1 MERRDVIKRVS
12 DQGKARYYY
21 QGNFTIAIVTWG
33 GLEGVGVAKCN
44 VNEDK
49 YDQTV
54 GQRQAFNRAAR
65 AIAEQIEDDL
75 AHYTYRL
82 RVGEGVE
89 IVTADRDGKP
99 CILRVAAVPGGP
111 QWTSQ
116 ST

>member
-44 VNEDK
+44 VNEDQ

-54 GQRQAFNRAAR
+54 GQRQAFHRAAR
-65 AIAEQIEDDL
+65 AIAEQAETNIT
-75 AHYTYRL
+75 HYTYRL

-89 IVTADRDGKP
+89 TVMTDRDDKP
-99 CILRVAAVPGGP
+99 CILRVVAIPGVP
-111 QWTSQ
+111 SEKK
-116 ST
+116 